1 MINGNGQRINDSY
14 KFKIYYFL
22 YYNHNCDFVIT
33 KFVFYIMQSFLVQ
46 RIKFTSIN
54 QITKYLG
61 FKSHFFLAST
71 KLFSPEYNKN
81 SKADFIMKNYF
92 NKRN

>member
-1 MINGNGQRINDSY
+1 MINGNGQKINDSY
-14 KFKIYYFL
+14 KLKIYHVL
-22 YYNHNCDFVIT
+22 YYNHNCDFVIS
-33 KFVFYIMQSFLVQ
+33 KFVFYIMQSYLVQ
-46 RIKFTSIN
+46 RIKFRSIN
-54 QITKYLG
+54 QISKYLG

-81 SKADFIMKNYF
+81 FKADLIMKNYF